1 MADFQRSV
9 QSLYTFA
16 AFGLLYVLIELF
28 YIDLVCLWC
37 KKTEKKKLKKKKKRK
52 ENLRLIS
59 YSKNYSLK
67 VEKEILGL
75 RTCWVDNCL
84 HILH

>member
-1 MADFQRSV
+1 MVHCHNNLSAVRD
-9 QSLYTFA
+9 
-16 AFGLLYVLIELF
+16 
-28 YIDLVCLWC
+28 
-37 KKTEKKKLKKKKKRK
+37 
-52 ENLRLIS
+52 LRLIS

>member
-37 KKTEKKKLKKKKKRK
+37 KKTEKKKTKKEKEKKR
-52 ENLRLIS
+52 ELAP
-59 YSKNYSLK
+59 Y
-67 VEKEILGL
+67 
-75 RTCWVDNCL
+75 
-84 HILH
+84 

>member
-28 YIDLVCLWC
+28 YIDLVCPWC
-37 KKTEKKKLKKKKKRK
+37 NKDRKKKKKLKKKKKRK
-52 ENLRLIS
+52 GNFQ
-59 YSKNYSLK
+59 KFVKK
-67 VEKEILGL
+67 VSWSGMQS
-75 RTCWVDNCL
+75 
-84 HILH
+84 